1 MNNTESEILLFF
13 FPFFVKMETN
23 EGGGMKQRMTGLIL
37 ILVFLWGTSAGQ
49 EETTEDHWVDRQVK
63 LQYSRKVEAPGRVT
77 VDFSFCREELRRFE
91 KEKEALYRSLLR
103 GRDAHDIMDLYEH
116 GIYRPAAVM
125 TFMSQTA
132 FPAVMQGPP
141 SEDVT
146 VKEIVL
152 YYLLQMKRAQ
162 DEGMNMILSVNTAAL
177 EEADAWDKQRARRE
191 EYPLFGIPVAVKANI
206 GTGDDQPTSAGAKAL
221 EKSFCIQD
229 AFLVK
234 KIKEAGGII
243 LAKTNL
249 SEWANYMAEDSA
261 NGFSALGGQTRNPY
275 GRFDV
280 GGSSSG
286 SAAAVAAGLV
296 PLAVGTETSGSI
308 IYPSSQNSVVGLKPT
323 VGLVSRNGIIP
334 IAEAQDTA
342 GPMTLSVRDTA
353 LLLRVM
359 AGEDAQDPATLKAP
373 KVPREYQLSSGGE
386 KPLEGLRF
394 GLVSNRAMRQYYYRE
409 GEGAI
414 QLRIAGEL
422 ARAGAEVVFIEMD
435 EAIYEKLDVSTV
447 FRYQFKE
454 GVNNYLKNWARGE
467 GPETLAEIIAYNSE
481 KPSERMPL
489 GQELLIAAQDNTLSP
504 DVVRETVRS
513 NAREAGACIDTLLRE
528 HHVDLLFTLS
538 NHLSYIYAA
547 AGYPALC
554 VPAGYKPDGEP
565 VGVTFVASEGE
576 EELLLQAAGGYE
588 QATRH
593 YSPPAGMKEQ

>member
-1 MNNTESEILLFF
+1 
-13 FPFFVKMETN
+13 METN
-23 EGGGMKQRMTGLIL
+23 EGGGMKQRIMSLL
-37 ILVFLWGTSAGQ
+37 LVLLFLWGMCAGQ
-49 EETTEDHWVDRQVK
+49 EETAEDHWVDRQVK
-63 LQYSRKVEAPGRVT
+63 LQYSRKVEAPGRVLA
-77 VDFSFCREELRRFE
+77 DFSFCRDELSRFE
-91 KEKEALYRSLLR
+91 KEKEPLYNPLLR
-103 GRDAHDIMDLYEH
+103 GRDAHDILDLYDH
-116 GIYRPAAVM
+116 GIYRPSALMA
-125 TFMSQTA
+125 FMSQTA
-132 FPAVMQGPP
+132 FPALMQGPP
-141 SEDVT
+141 SEAVT
-146 VKEIVL
+146 VRDIVL
-152 YYLLQMKRAQ
+152 YYLLQMKRSRDA
-162 DEGMNMILSVNTAAL
+162 GMNIILSVNTAAL
-177 EEADAWDKQRARRE
+177 EEADALDRRRTRRDD
-191 EYPLFGIPVAVKANI
+191 YPLFGIPVAVKANI

-249 SEWANYMAEDSA
+249 SEWANYMAENSA

-353 LLLRVM
+353 LLLSVM
-359 AGEDAQDPATLKAP
+359 SGEDAQDPATRTMRKHPGGYHLS
-373 KVPREYQLSSGGE
+373 SSGGE
-386 KPLEGLRF
+386 KPLEGMRF
-394 GLVSNRAMRQYYYRE
+394 GLVSNRAMRHYYYRE
-409 GEGAI
+409 GEGAV

-435 EAIYEKLDVSTV
+435 EAIYDKLDVGTV

-454 GVNNYLKNWARGE
+454 GVNDYLRNWAEGE
-467 GPETLAEIIAYNSE
+467 TPRTLSEIIAYNSE

-489 GQELLIAAQDNTLSP
+489 GQELLIAARDNTLDP
-504 DVVRETVRS
+504 DDVRETVQA
-513 NAREAGACIDTLLRE
+513 NARQAGECIDALLRE

-554 VPAGYKPDGEP
+554 VPAGYKPGGEP
-565 VGVTFVASEGE
+565 VGVTFVVSAGE
-576 EELLLQAAGGYE
+576 EELLLKAAAGYE
-588 QATRH
+588 QTTRH
-593 YSPPAGMKEQ
+593 HTPPAGLQEQ

>member
-1 MNNTESEILLFF
+1 
-13 FPFFVKMETN
+13 METN
-23 EGGGMKQRMTGLIL
+23 EGGGMKQRFMSLIL
-37 ILVFLWGTSAGQ
+37 TVLALWGFSAGQ
-49 EETTEDHWVDRQVK
+49 EEATEDHWVDRQVK
-63 LQYSRKVEAPGRVT
+63 LQYSSKVEISGRAMA
-77 VDFSFCREELRRFE
+77 DFSFCRDEISRFE
-91 KEKEALYRSLLR
+91 KEKEPLYRPLLR
-103 GRDAHDIMDLYEH
+103 GRDAHDIMTLYRD
-116 GIYRPAAVM
+116 GIYRPEEM
-125 TFMSQTA
+125 ISFMSKTA
-132 FPAVMQGPP
+132 FPALLQGPS
-141 SEDVT
+141 SEAVPVRD
-146 VKEIVL
+146 IVL
-152 YYLLQMKRAQ
+152 YYLLQMKRSQ
-162 DEGMNMILSVNTAAL
+162 DAGMNIILSVNKAAL
-177 EEADAWDKQRARRE
+177 EEADVLDRKRAHKDD
-191 EYPLFGIPVAVKANI
+191 YPLFGIPVAVKANI
-206 GTGDDQPTSAGAKAL
+206 GTGDHQPTSAGAKAL

-249 SEWANYMAEDSA
+249 SEWANYMAENSA

-323 VGLVSRNGIIP
+323 VGLVSRNCIIP

-342 GPMTLSVRDTA
+342 GPMTRSVRDAA
-353 LLLRVM
+353 LLLGVM
-359 AGEDAQDPATLKAP
+359 AGEDAQDPATRKVRKAS
-373 KVPREYQLSSGGE
+373 REYQLSSEGE

-409 GEGAI
+409 GEGAV

-447 FRYQFKE
+447 FQYQFKE
-454 GVNNYLKNWARGE
+454 GVNDYLQNWAGGDTPR
-467 GPETLAEIIAYNSE
+467 TLAEIIAFNKE

-489 GQELLIAAQDNTLSP
+489 GQELLIAAQDNSFEP
-504 DVVRETVRS
+504 DLVRETVQS
-513 NAREAGACIDTLLRE
+513 NARAAGECIDSLLKE

-554 VPAGYKPDGEP
+554 VPAGYKPGGEP
-565 VGVTFVASEGE
+565 VGVTFVASAGE
-576 EELLLQAAGGYE
+576 EGLLLKAAYGYE

-593 YSPPAGMKEQ
+593 HTLPAPLPEK